1 MKLGLI
7 TKLDKK
13 TKHCQNNLMVTSFHK
28 IVIDIFSICDQS
40 GSAILD
46 ALSVKFIF
54 SLIVTFYLTKTK
66 NRTNS
71 ALTLLL

>member
-1 MKLGLI
+1 
-7 TKLDKK
+7 
-13 TKHCQNNLMVTSFHK
+13 MVTSFHK

-46 ALSVKFIF
+46 ALSVQLIF

-71 ALTLLL
+71 ALTVLL